1 MKSVEKTESLRNPET
16 ENYYQKLFEL
26 IKETDIAVGNEKEW
40 SLEKLKDSF
49 INAFKTAGEKALKDN
64 NGKIFT
70 TLSGG
75 LDSSLALAFLR
86 KNFPEDEIVTFT
98 MGGSEKHPDI
108 EYGRLAAEK
117 FKAIHQE
124 IIPRPE
130 EIQEA
135 VAQYHEK
142 FPEADLKEASKTGD
156 IDVYLLYKKILEY
169 PDVKTVIAHD
179 GIDELMGGYWLHRQA
194 KAAQEKKEVF
204 VDFWQRLIPKHL
216 SPLIKTA
223 SSFDIRL
230 IFPYLDSE
238 TVKAISQIPLEDRVA
253 QGEGKKPLREI
264 AKRLDVPEEI
274 INRSKK
280 GQLDMLEIN
289 V

>member
-1 MKSVEKTESLRNPET
+1 MKSFEKTESLRNPET

-40 SLEKLKDSF
+40 SSERLENVLAD
-49 INAFKTAGEKALKDN
+49 AFKKAGEEAIRDN
-64 NGKIFT
+64 KGKIFMT
-70 TLSGG
+70 ISGG
-75 LDSSLALAFLR
+75 LDSTLALAILR
-86 KNFPEDEIVTFT
+86 KKIPEAEIITFT

-135 VAQYHEK
+135 IAQYHEK

-156 IDVYLLYKKILEY
+156 IDVHLLYKKILEY

-179 GIDELMGGYWLHRQA
+179 GIDELMGGYWPHRQA
-194 KAAQEKKEVF
+194 KAAQEKKDVF
-204 VDFWQRLIPKHL
+204 VDFWQRLIPEHL

-230 IFPYLDSE
+230 IFPYLDGE
-238 TVKAISQIPLEDRVA
+238 TVKAISQIPLEDRVS

-274 INRSKK
+274 INRPKK
-280 GQLDMLEIN
+280 GQLDMLETN